1 MGLLNKKGTA
11 LDLIFLTISVI
22 MVAVTLLVLADVWS
36 ITRPALQEALG
47 DDSAEINA
55 SLEAGTA
62 VVATYDYMLLGGIVA
77 IFIGMIILA
86 FMIPASPVWAIV
98 YIVIMIVNIVL
109 CSVVSD
115 TYRAFAESP
124 NLAAEAAALPMQGFI
139 MMNLP
144 LIMFAL
150 GLLVLVITF
159 AKPYVFGGG
168 EVR

>member
-11 LDLIFLTISVI
+11 LDLIFLTVSIISV
-22 MVAVTLLVLADVWS
+22 AVVLLVLAGLWD
-36 ITRPALQEALG
+36 TMNPALQEALG
-47 DDSAEINA
+47 DESAEINA
-55 SLEAGTA
+55 SLSAGTA

-86 FMIPASPVWAIV
+86 FMIPANPVWAIV

-109 CSVVSD
+109 CSVVSN
-115 TYRAFAESP
+115 TYKNFSESSA
-124 NLAAEAAALPMQGFI
+124 LSSAAAAMPMQNFI

-144 LIMFAL
+144 LIMFSL

-159 AKPYVFGGG
+159 AKPYVFGG
-168 EVR
+168 EQR